1 MHISENFVSMN
12 IGFCHRFLLLMFG
25 FFESIKL
32 WNFHNFCLSSFVI
45 AVVSLS
51 IICALS
57 YKYQKL
63 SKEKKMADYYLDV
76 IRTVSK
82 ALHKKHEITAFD
94 KNGDV
99 IYTTHPSFYHNDKEF
114 LRIIRSRIN
123 ASHALQHFQDIV
135 EKKVEGD
142 ALLNGSG
149 SGLPNNYKK
158 WRATC
163 NKVEKSDSFI
173 DMDVFVVT
181 LIEITKYL
189 EDSERTERNY
199 ERLESFLDKF
209 PFGIFYVNN
218 LGIIIGANTT
228 FSSLLMVNRDRII
241 GMSITEFIE
250 NFNHNMTPQKPTS
263 VVVKPKFSANFKAI
277 LIKSSP
283 SANASG
289 QPWVLCKIEQRTE
302 RVSADDGANNVFL
315 DQESFISAPVPSVIA
330 TIYGEIIAINP
341 AFSALIQDNVILDK
355 HKIMKPGANLIDY
368 IASGASRDNLT
379 EHLKKA
385 YSSKDNPIPM
395 EVKFVGEDIIA
406 MAYINKLEIPKS
418 MKKTDKMLLIQL
430 VDISGQKRL
439 EQQFIQSQKMQAV
452 GQLAG
457 GIAHD
462 FNNLLTAMIGFCDL
476 LLQRHTPND
485 PSYSDVIQIKQN
497 ASRAANLVRQL
508 LAFSRQQT
516 MKPKIVSITENLA
529 DLSSLLRRLI
539 GIGIDFQMIHGRD
552 IWPVKVDNSQLEQVI
567 INLAVNARDAVEH
580 SKNPKLVIKTQNF
593 IAKNSFKCIYD
604 TAHAGDY
611 VLIEVIDNGSGIE
624 PEIMENIFEPFFT
637 RKGPKAGTGLGLS
650 TVYGIVNQTGGF
662 VNVISKV
669 GVGSTFQ
676 IYIPRYEGT
685 EKVQINQSDYMF
697 GDLSGSET
705 ILLVEDEDAVR
716 MFSARALRDKG
727 YKILEANSGD
737 EAMKIAMSGEKFDLL
752 ITDVMMPHMDGPT
765 LNKKLR
771 ESISGLKTIFI
782 SGYTEDTFRKDLDK
796 DSNIHFLQKPFTLRD
811 LASKV
816 KEVIIAGSK

>member
-1 MHISENFVSMN
+1 MLNFD
-12 IGFCHRFLLLMFG
+12 
-25 FFESIKL
+25 
-32 WNFHNFCLSSFVI
+32 NFCWSSFVLAAI
-45 AVVSLS
+45 SLS
-51 IICALS
+51 IICILLL
-57 YKYQKL
+57 QCDKL
-63 SKEKKMADYYLDV
+63 TNEKKLANYYLDV

-82 ALHKKHEITAFD
+82 GICKNHEIVAFD
-94 KNGDV
+94 EKGYV
-99 IYTTHPSFYHNDKEF
+99 IYTTHPTLYHNDKEF
-114 LRIIRSRIN
+114 LRIIRSKT
-123 ASHALQHFQDIV
+123 SDSYALQRFQNLV
-135 EKKVEGD
+135 EQKIKGNS
-142 ALLNGSG
+142 LLSGSG
-149 SGLPNNYKK
+149 SGLLNSDKK
-158 WRATC
+158 WMASC
-163 NKVEKSDSFI
+163 DKVDKDVSLIRE
-173 DMDVFVVT
+173 DVFIVT
-181 LIEITKYL
+181 LTEITKYL

-218 LGIIIGANTT
+218 SGIIIGANTT
-228 FSSLLMVNRDRII
+228 FASLLMANRDRII

-250 NFNHNMTPQKPTS
+250 SFNYNMTPQKPIP
-263 VVVKPKFSANFKAI
+263 VVVKPKFSSNFKAI
-277 LIKSSP
+277 LIKSTATSHM
-283 SANASG
+283 SG

-302 RVSADDGANNVFL
+302 KIPSDKDSNNEFL

-330 TIYGEIIAINP
+330 TQYGEIIALNP
-341 AFSALIQDNVILDK
+341 AFANLIQDKIVLDK
-355 HKIMKPGANLIDY
+355 RKIMKPGSNLIDY
-368 IASGASRDNLT
+368 VVEGSSQDNLT

-385 YSSKDNPIPM
+385 FDSKDNPSPI
-395 EVKFVGEDIIA
+395 EIKFIGGTITA
-406 MAYINKLEIPKS
+406 MAYINKLEIPKDI
-418 MKKTDKMLLIQL
+418 KRTDRLLLIQL
-430 VDISGQKRL
+430 VDISSQKRL

-476 LLQRHTPND
+476 LLQRHAPND

-529 DLSSLLRRLI
+529 ELSSLLRRLI

-567 INLAVNARDAVEH
+567 INLAVNARDAMES
-580 SKNPKLVIKTQNF
+580 SKNPKLIIKTQNF

-604 TAHAGDY
+604 TAHPGDY
-611 VLIEVIDNGSGIE
+611 VLLEVIDNGSGIE
-624 PEIMENIFEPFFT
+624 PDIIENIFEPFFT
-637 RKGPKAGTGLGLS
+637 KKGPKAGTGLGLS

-662 VNVISKV
+662 INVISEVNK
-669 GVGSTFQ
+669 GSTFQ
-676 IYIPRYEGT
+676 IYLPRYEGK
-685 EKVQINQSDYMF
+685 EKIQNNQTDYVMK
-697 GDLSGSET
+697 DLSGSET

-727 YKILEANSGD
+727 YKILEASSGE
-737 EAMKIAMSGEKFDLL
+737 EALKIALSGEKFDLL
-752 ITDVMMPHMDGPT
+752 ITDVMMPQMDGPT

-771 ESISGLKTIFI
+771 DSIKNLKTIFI
-782 SGYTEDTFRKDLDK
+782 SGYTEDTFRQDLDK

-811 LASKV
+811 LAGKV
-816 KEVIIAGSK
+816 KEVISSKDS

>member
-1 MHISENFVSMN
+1 MIACYVNF
-12 IGFCHRFLLLMFG
+12 ILMFKL
-25 FFESIKL
+25 FDSIKL
-32 WNFHNFCLSSFVI
+32 FNFDGFCWNSFII
-45 AVVSLS
+45 AAVSLL
-51 IICALS
+51 IIGILIL
-57 YKYQKL
+57 KYQNL
-63 SKEKKMADYYLDV
+63 ANEKKTADYYLNI

-82 ALHKKHEITAFD
+82 GLCRNHEIAAFNED
-94 KNGDV
+94 GDV
-99 IYTTHPSFYHNDKEF
+99 VYTTHPGLYHNDKEF
-114 LRIIRSRIN
+114 LRIIKSKIN
-123 ASHALQHFQDIV
+123 ASNALQHFQSIV
-135 EKKVEGD
+135 ERRTDGCD
-142 ALLNGSG
+142 LLSG
-149 SGLPNNYKK
+149 AGNGLPNNYKK
-158 WRATC
+158 WIARGTIIKRE
-163 NKVEKSDSFI
+163 NSLVNEDIFTI
-173 DMDVFVVT
+173 T
-181 LIEITKYL
+181 LTEITKYL
-189 EDSERTERNY
+189 EDNERTERNY
-199 ERLESFLDKF
+199 ERLEAFLDKF

-218 LGIIIGANTT
+218 SGIIIGANST
-228 FSSLLMVNRDRII
+228 FASLLMVNRDRII
-241 GMSITEFIE
+241 GMAITEFIE
-250 NFNHNMTPQKPTS
+250 NFNYNITPQKPISIT
-263 VVVKPKFSANFKAI
+263 VKPRFSSNFRAI

-283 SANASG
+283 TTNVSG

-302 RVSADDGANNVFL
+302 KIPPGEEQENEFL

-330 TIYGEIIAINP
+330 TTYGEIIALNP
-341 AFSALIQDNVILDK
+341 AFATLIQDNVVLDK

-368 IASGASRDNLT
+368 VASGSHRDNLA

-385 YSSKDNPIPM
+385 FSSKENPIPI
-395 EVKFVGEDIIA
+395 EIKFLGGNIIA
-406 MAYINKLEIPKS
+406 MAYINKLEVPKS
-418 MKKTDKMLLIQL
+418 MKRTDRLLLIQL

-516 MKPKIVSITENLA
+516 MKPKVVSITENLA
-529 DLSSLLRRLI
+529 ELSSLLRRLI

-567 INLAVNARDAVEH
+567 INLAVNARDAMENA
-580 SKNPKLVIKTQNF
+580 KNPKLIIKTQNF

-604 TAHAGDY
+604 TAHPGDY
-611 VLIEVIDNGSGIE
+611 VLLEVIDNGSGIE
-624 PEIMENIFEPFFT
+624 PDIVENIFEPFFT
-637 RKGPKAGTGLGLS
+637 KKGAKSGTGLGLS
-650 TVYGIVNQTGGF
+650 TVYGIVKQTGGF
-662 VNVISKV
+662 VNVISTV
-669 GVGSTFQ
+669 GKGAVFQ
-676 IYIPRYEGT
+676 IYLPRYEGK
-685 EKVQINQSDYMF
+685 EKIQVNQTDYVMR
-697 GDLSGSET
+697 DLSGSET
-705 ILLVEDEDAVR
+705 VLLVEDEDAVR

-727 YKILEANSGD
+727 YKVLEANSGE
-737 EAMKIAMSGEKFDLL
+737 EAMKIAMGGEKFDLL

-771 ESISGLKTIFI
+771 EKIGNLKTIFI
-782 SGYTEDTFRKDLDK
+782 SGYTEDTFRQDLDK

-816 KEVIIAGSK
+816 KEVIAHSEAHA